1 MIKFVSLCGSMKVL
15 EVVPFNFSTWLII
28 IFYIFMGPCDLIINT
43 LLQTTQTIQKYETT
57 NNKWTIYTYVFYFL
71 LGQQNTQ
78 YPK

>member
-1 MIKFVSLCGSMKVL
+1 MTYYYFLYFYGTM
-15 EVVPFNFSTWLII
+15 WLII
-28 IFYIFMGPCDLIINT
+28 STLKLK